1 MSEYKKCPLKNI
13 AFAIKW
19 DKLAAEKPEQKKGS
33 LEIKNLQRNKKAA
46 TNFTNTSEGFSQKFN
61 PWSFIELKVTD
72 DYYKVLLDYANRED
86 KIPKKL
92 PTRTFSYHN

>member
-33 LEIKNLQRNKKAA
+33 LEIKNPQRNKKAA
-46 TNFTNTSEGFSQKFN
+46 TNFTNTS
-61 PWSFIELKVTD
+61 
-72 DYYKVLLDYANRED
+72 
-86 KIPKKL
+86 
-92 PTRTFSYHN
+92 

>member
-1 MSEYKKCPLKNI
+1 MRQTSGRKTW
-13 AFAIKW
+13 A
-19 DKLAAEKPEQKKGS
+19 KKGS
-33 LEIKNLQRNKKAA
+33 LEIKNLQPNKKAA
-46 TNFTNTSEGFSQKFN
+46 TNFTNTSQGFSQKFN

-92 PTRTFSYHN
+92 PSRTFNYHNQKVA